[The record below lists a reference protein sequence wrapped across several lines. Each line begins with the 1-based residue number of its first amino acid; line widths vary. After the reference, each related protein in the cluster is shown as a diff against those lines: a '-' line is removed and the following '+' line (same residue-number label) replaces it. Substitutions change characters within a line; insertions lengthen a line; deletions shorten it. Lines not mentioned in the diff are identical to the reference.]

1 VLFSPSMSAPSI
13 VSATVT
19 PILDRQ
25 SPMPPP
31 VKAAGGSART
41 ILIWFLLAFGA
52 TILFSFWHPPL
63 VSVAGRHMRVEVDQ
77 FLAGGSLLPFL
88 VLLPLAV
95 LATVYSAILIH
106 ELGHIVGG
114 ILVGFRFSSLR
125 VSRIQIDRPF
135 KVSLYRG
142 KNAGA
147 GGWAR
152 MFPTKTDH
160 LAWRALVM
168 IAAGPA
174 ANLLTVSVLLLFP
187 AGGPLL
193 AWFFTS
199 SLIIGLINL
208 LPFRSGAYHTD
219 GSRIVMLLMN
229 RARGERW
236 VAMLKLSAELRE
248 GVMPE
253 ALSPSYL
260 AKAVALRDKSPDT
273 VAAHV
278 LAYSTAFHQHKD
290 DEAAAMLEVCL
301 QFANYTSPLIR
312 ASLMSDAAVFQA
324 RRRCDLVLAQE
335 WLAATPESR
344 EIPWLKTRAEAAIL
358 QTQGNIAA
366 ALAKLDE
373 AEKMM
378 SENTNEARREMSL
391 RFLRRWQ
398 AELKMQRATSA

>member
-1 VLFSPSMSAPSI
+1 VLFSPSMSAPSTA
-13 VSATVT
+13 SATVT
-19 PILDRQ
+19 PILDRH

-31 VKAAGGSART
+31 VKAAGGSARA
-41 ILIWFLLAFGA
+41 ILIWFVLAFGA

-63 VSVAGRHMRVEVDQ
+63 VSLAASHMRVDVDQ
-77 FLAGGSLLPFL
+77 FLAAGSLLAFL
-88 VLLPLAV
+88 VLLPLAI

-106 ELGHIVGG
+106 ELGHIFGG

-152 MFPTKTDH
+152 MFPTKTDR
-160 LAWRALVM
+160 LAWRALIM
-168 IAAGPA
+168 IFAGPA

-187 AGGPLL
+187 AGGPLV

-208 LPFRSGAYHTD
+208 LPFRSGAYHSD
-219 GSRIVMLLMN
+219 GSRILMLVMN

-253 ALSPSYL
+253 AVSPAYL

-273 VAAHV
+273 VAAHA

-301 QFANYTSPLIR
+301 QFANYTSPLVR

-324 RRRCDLVLAQE
+324 RRRRNRVLAQE
-335 WLAATPESR
+335 WLAAVPESR

-358 QTQGNIAA
+358 QTQGNIPA
-366 ALAKLDE
+366 ALEKLDE

-378 SENTNEARREMSL
+378 RASTNEARREISL
-391 RFLRRWQ
+391 RFLQRWQ
-398 AELKMQRATSA
+398 AELKMHLVTSA

>member
-1 VLFSPSMSAPSI
+1 MSAPATAF
-13 VSATVT
+13 ATVT

-31 VKAAGGSART
+31 VKAAGSTALLT
-41 ILIWFLLAFGA
+41 FIWIVLVFFA

-63 VSVAGRHMRVEVDQ
+63 VRLTARHMQLDLDG
-77 FLAGGSLLPFL
+77 FLANGSLLPFL
-88 VLLPLAV
+88 ILLPLAV
-95 LATVYSAILIH
+95 LAAVYSAILIH
-106 ELGHIVGG
+106 ELGHILGG

-135 KVSLYRG
+135 KLSIYRG
-142 KNAGA
+142 KSAGA

-168 IAAGPA
+168 IFAGPA
-174 ANLLTVSVLLLFP
+174 ANLLTVAVLLLFP
-187 AGGPLL
+187 FDGPLL
-193 AWFFTS
+193 AWFF
-199 SLIIGLINL
+199 SLSLMLGLINL
-208 LPFRSGAYHTD
+208 LPFRSGAYHSD
-219 GSRIVMLLMN
+219 GSRILMLLMS
-229 RARGERW
+229 RKRGERW

-253 ALSPSYL
+253 AMSPKYL

-290 DEAAAMLEVCL
+290 DEAAAMLEICL
-301 QFANYTSPLIR
+301 QYASYTSPLVR
-312 ASLMSDAAVFQA
+312 ASLMSDAAIFQA
-324 RRRCDLVLAQE
+324 RRRRNLVLAQE
-335 WLAATPESR
+335 WLDATPDSSG

-358 QTQGNIAA
+358 QTQGNIRA
-366 ALAKLDE
+366 ALEKLDQ

-378 SENTNEARREMSL
+378 RASTNQARREMSL
-391 RFLRRWQ
+391 RFLERWKR
-398 AELKMQRATSA
+398 ELNKELATSA

>member
-1 VLFSPSMSAPSI
+1 MSAPSTA
-13 VSATVT
+13 SATVT

-63 VSVAGRHMRVEVDQ
+63 VTLAGSHMQVDIDRFVAGS
-77 FLAGGSLLPFL
+77 SLLPFL

-95 LATVYSAILIH
+95 LTTMYSAILIH
-106 ELGHIVGG
+106 ELGHIFGG

-160 LAWRALVM
+160 LAWRAFVM
-168 IAAGPA
+168 IFAGPA

-187 AGGPLL
+187 PGGPLV

-199 SLIIGLINL
+199 SLVMGLINL
-208 LPFRSGAYHTD
+208 LPFRSGAYHSD
-219 GSRIVMLLMN
+219 GSRIVMLVMN

-253 ALSPSYL
+253 AMSQAYL
-260 AKAVALRDKSPDT
+260 AKAIALRDKSPDT

-278 LAYSTAFHQHKD
+278 LAYSTAFHLHKD

-301 QFANYTSPLIR
+301 QFANYTSPLVR

-324 RRRCDLVLAQE
+324 RRRRNLVLAQE

-358 QTQGNIAA
+358 QTQGSIPA
-366 ALAKLDE
+366 ALEKLE
-373 AEKMM
+373 QAETMM
-378 SENTNEARREMSL
+378 RANPNEARRTISL
-391 RFLRRWQ
+391 RFLERWQ
-398 AELKMQRATSA
+398 AELKTQLVTSA